1 MRCSKKDMGT
11 GLVAFERF
19 VANHSRSL
27 KDQRRVKTVE
37 ILAEVG
43 IDEVWI
49 RTTINSKGAG
59 YALEALGINVLT
71 TGAIILSELLQHQG
85 TAMGSP
91 WSLRAYPQGRHDPSS
106 LIPTKK
112 RSSCRDTL
120 EQVMP
125 W

>member
-1 MRCSKKDMGT
+1 MGT

-59 YALEALGINVLT
+59 YALEALGIDVVT
-71 TGAIILSELLQHQG
+71 TGATILRELLSETTQDLHG
-85 TAMGSP
+85 NTMESSSISSKTA
-91 WSLRAYPQGRHDPSS
+91 
-106 LIPTKK
+106 
-112 RSSCRDTL
+112 
-120 EQVMP
+120 
-125 W
+125 

>member
-27 KDQRRVKTVE
+27 KDQRRAKTVE

-71 TGAIILSELLQHQG
+71 TGAIILSELLSATPRDRDG
-85 TAMGSP
+85 IIIESPSLSSRTA
-91 WSLRAYPQGRHDPSS
+91 
-106 LIPTKK
+106 
-112 RSSCRDTL
+112 
-120 EQVMP
+120 
-125 W
+125 